1 MHTHEMFPASAM
13 APRLPFASS
22 DVAQDVSRF
31 RLDDDDD
38 DDDDED
44 DDDVDD
50 DEDEDFDDDEEGEDE
65 EDDPEEWS
73 VSSR

>member
-13 APRLPFASS
+13 APHLPFASS

-38 DDDDED
+38 EDED

-65 EDDPEEWS
+65 DDDPEEWS